1 MNTSTQI
8 LTLAPLLILA
18 TLRVE
23 AVDLAAL
30 KADAEIAFK
39 EGVEPFVNN
48 YRIHCHGPR
57 PKAGIN
63 LKSALKSPGNT
74 SSFIIRKKA
83 IANVKTH
90 NMPPIDAAK
99 IPTEKECQQFSS
111 SGSAASNT

>member
-30 KADAEIAFK
+30 KADAEITFR
-39 EGVEPFVNN
+39 EGVKPFVTN
-48 YRIHCHGPR
+48 YCIRCHAPR
-57 PKAGIN
+57 LEAGIN
-63 LKSALKSPGNT
+63 LKSALKNPGNT

-83 IANVKTH
+83 VANAKTH
-90 NMPPIDAAK
+90 KMPPIDAAK
-99 IPTEKECQQFSS
+99 IPTEKERQQFSS